1 MYRNYIKRAL
11 DIVLSLVLCVLLMP
25 VFLLIALWIKL
36 DSRGPVLFIQ
46 TRLGKDEKPF
56 RILKFRTMRTD
67 APSEVATNDLHSSE
81 MYITRAGR
89 VLRMNSLDEL
99 PQLFN
104 ILKGDMSFVGFRPC
118 LWNEFELDE
127 ERKKTGAYAV
137 RPGITGIAQIR
148 GRDRL
153 PSAKKAELDG
163 VYARHVGFDYDFRIV
178 SKTILAVFY
187 KEGYQEGES
196 IDDADGI

>member
-1 MYRNYIKRAL
+1 
-11 DIVLSLVLCVLLMP
+11 
-25 VFLLIALWIKL
+25 
-36 DSRGPVLFIQ
+36 
-46 TRLGKDEKPF
+46 
-56 RILKFRTMRTD
+56 
-67 APSEVATNDLHSSE
+67 
-81 MYITRAGR
+81 
-89 VLRMNSLDEL
+89 MNSLDEL

-153 PSAKKAELDG
+153 PPAKKAELDG